1 MKFDGV
7 GASTALFRDFLALP
21 DRLTLGD
28 QQPVVVTVSG
38 EVGVIVLDDDQFTKT
53 YDAVARVHD
62 LAVGHSHD
70 RIAALPADLA
80 GHDDA
85 WKLTTFASSVFTG
98 LQTGYFRRA

>member
-28 QQPVVVTVSG
+28 QQPVVVTVGG
-38 EVGVIVLDDDQFTKT
+38 EVGVIVLDDDQLTKT
-53 YDAVARVHD
+53 HDAVARVHD

-70 RIAALPADLA
+70 RIAALPADVDTLVDGRGETACDLA
-80 GHDDA
+80 RCRPLPG
-85 WKLTTFASSVFTG
+85 
-98 LQTGYFRRA
+98 